1 MAIRRGGDEVS
12 EREQQAIALA
22 THLLAVLPTHWDYAE
37 IQRRAKELLA
47 ASPAAPTP
55 KPENL
60 KWENL
65 KWLLDASNQ
74 VIKELGKQEH
84 LDSETFRWLRNA
96 VGQVERDLQRAL
108 QVAGVPSGKLEELQ
122 NAANWMWE
130 QAERK
135 DIGPS
140 RREAFE
146 LSARRLDAALA
157 EEGK

>member
-1 MAIRRGGDEVS
+1 
-12 EREQQAIALA
+12 
-22 THLLAVLPTHWDYAE
+22 
-37 IQRRAKELLA
+37 
-47 ASPAAPTP
+47 
-55 KPENL
+55 
-60 KWENL
+60 
-65 KWLLDASNQ
+65 

-146 LSARRLDAALA
+146 LSARRFKVCPNCGADFEQMHPFSNLVPHWLGQCKPVGAKEQPADGDSA
-157 EEGK
+157 K